1 MELEI
6 ELDLDAIFAK
16 AWAQYV
22 EASKKE
28 ACDIH
33 FDDPTDENAQAIKVI
48 FATGVQ
54 MGARLAATN
63 YQSFFDDLLK
73 GRKIVPDEDAEDK
86 EESEDE

>member
-6 ELDLDAIFAK
+6 KLDLDAIFAK

-54 MGARLAATN
+54 MGCRLCSEKFN
-63 YQSFFDDLLK
+63 GVLNLLLK
-73 GRKIVPDEDAEDK
+73 GQKIVSYDEDDE